1 MKINNPIKQHLIDTD
16 ENYIEHFSFAFKNG
30 SRLILVASA
39 LIIHSVLPC
48 FFKTTA
54 SKNVSKMN
62 EIFNDRRNQAQIRKA
77 NKK

>member
-16 ENYIEHFSFAFKNG
+16 ENYFEHFGFAFKNG

-48 FFKTTA
+48 FFKPPPLE
-54 SKNVSKMN
+54 M
-62 EIFNDRRNQAQIRKA
+62 
-77 NKK
+77 